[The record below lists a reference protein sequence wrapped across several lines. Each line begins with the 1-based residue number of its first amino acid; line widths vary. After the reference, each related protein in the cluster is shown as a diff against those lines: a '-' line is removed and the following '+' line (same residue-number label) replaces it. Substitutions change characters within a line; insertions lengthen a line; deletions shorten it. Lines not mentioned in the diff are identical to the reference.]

1 MFIVLSVNNGE
12 GYSDPYVK
20 VVESFEEALEKY
32 LWCISDLL
40 NPNKPFEM
48 GSDYVNGE
56 AIPGV
61 YKTMFTSFDEDEEVN
76 NYGVHMFPVESG
88 DCIEIICDYVDEIA
102 MDKEV
107 CPIEFDGLFYQ
118 ADGVED
124 EETGTMTIKIYI
136 K

>member
-1 MFIVLSVNNGE
+1 MFIVLSINNGE

-20 VVESFEEALEKY
+20 VFEKFEEALERY

-40 NPNKPFEM
+40 NPNYPYEM

-61 YKTMFTSFDEDEEVN
+61 YKTMFTSFDEDEEVDN
-76 NYGVHMFPVESG
+76 FGVHMFPVESG
-88 DCIEIICDYVDEIA
+88 DCVEIICDYADEVSVY
-102 MDKEV
+102 KEECSEV
-107 CPIEFDGLFYQ
+107 FDEPFYQ

-124 EETGTMTIKIYI
+124 EETGQMTIKIYI